1 MLRATRSVLRWATM
15 HNAWGLSQIL
25 PVDENHLPVWTE
37 SDIGALVMYAGT
49 CKHTGSGEHGSS
61 SLFKNV
67 GRKKRRRT
75 NSVNTF
81 LQAMIFA
88 TIIRSCQ
95 YPVYFQ
101 PVCPQ
106 HADSLV
112 FGEKNSFEKKKKKI
126 KPDHSLNFMYNDAS
140 CSICL
145 SCGPRYHKERD
156 TKGQRRSNANRKFM
170 LHHHICCCV
179 AAFSCLPRPNFK
191 SNLVHLLNSTWA
203 QIGRQRVNAF
213 RHANV
218 VKMTCQSANWAPEW
232 GRKGIQVTLSVAWFV
247 DVRLAGFSI
256 SKAADQLGFLST
268 TSRD

>member
-1 MLRATRSVLRWATM
+1 M

-37 SDIGALVMYAGT
+37 SDIGALVMYAET

-67 GRKKRRRT
+67 GWKKRRRT

-112 FGEKNSFEKKKKKI
+112 FGEKNSFEKKKKI
-126 KPDHSLNFMYNDAS
+126 KPDHSLNFMYHDAS

-145 SCGPRYHKERD
+145 SCSPRYHKERD

-170 LHHHICCCV
+170 LHHHI
-179 AAFSCLPRPNFK
+179 R
-191 SNLVHLLNSTWA
+191 
-203 QIGRQRVNAF
+203 IGQ
-213 RHANV
+213 V
-218 VKMTCQSANWAPEW
+218 V
-232 GRKGIQVTLSVAWFV
+232 L
-247 DVRLAGFSI
+247 
-256 SKAADQLGFLST
+256 
-268 TSRD
+268 